1 MTPERYQKIKALY
14 EVAVACETT
23 ERTTLLDKACGDDQ
37 ALRRA
42 VESLLADRNEAKTF
56 LETPAYRF
64 VNDRNDAKLQAGQR
78 IGAYKLLQ
86 AIGHGGMGAVW
97 LAQRADEQY
106 QKRVAIKLIKRGM
119 DTDEILQRFRY
130 ERQILASLDHLHIA
144 RLLDAG
150 TTPDGLPYF
159 VMEHIEGQPIDKY
172 CDAHKLTTNERLQ
185 LFRTVCAAV
194 QFAHQ
199 NLVVH
204 RDLKPSNILVTE
216 DGTVKLLD
224 FGIAKILN
232 PALFPSTVAP
242 TALHERPMTPAY
254 ASPEQVRGAP
264 ISTASDVYSLGV
276 ILYELLTGHRPYQI
290 TSTAPQ
296 EIERIVCNVEP
307 EPPSRK
313 SEVGSRKSEGRR
325 RFAFLPT
332 TDHRPSATSLR
343 GDLDNIVLMALRKEA
358 QRRYASV
365 EQLAEDIRRYLTG
378 LPIIAREDTFGYRVS
393 KFITRNKTAV
403 AVASLVSVLI
413 VGFLVT
419 TLVQSAR
426 IRRERDRAE
435 AERAKAEKVSNF
447 LVDLFKVND
456 PSESR
461 GNSVTAREILDKG
474 AQKIGSELNDQ
485 PETQAKLM
493 DTMGMAYDGLG
504 LYPQALPLVEQALTT
519 RQQMLG
525 LKHPEVGDSLRSL
538 AQVKF
543 NQGEFEVAA
552 EKSRAAVE
560 VFRQAYGTEHLKV
573 AQALSD
579 LGLTLLFKGDAASA
593 EPYSREAVTIM
604 RKLPNL
610 SADVLLPP
618 MSNFGNVLRQN
629 RKFAEATPY
638 QEEALA
644 LSRKA
649 RGDDHPDTIIT
660 LGGLALLLS
669 DGENPA
675 KDYARAETLSREAL
689 ERGRRLL
696 PAEHPQTIY
705 NLIDLGSILIKRD
718 NAVAAE
724 TTLREASALAQKV
737 LPPDHFRRIHAQ
749 HMLGRCLAA
758 QKRYGEA
765 EPLLLSSWQTFQR
778 MRGVQDHWTG
788 IAREELVKLYEGW
801 NKPNQAAAYRI
812 TATK

>member
-1 MTPERYQKIKALY
+1 MTPERYQQIKALY
-14 EVAVACETT
+14 EAAAGCETT
-23 ERTTLLDKACGDDQ
+23 QRTALLDEACGNDQ

-42 VESLLADRNEAKTF
+42 VETLLADRNEAETF

-64 VNDRNDAKLQAGQR
+64 ANGRDEAKLQVGQR

-86 AIGHGGMGAVW
+86 EIGYGGMGAVW

-130 ERQILASLDHLHIA
+130 ERQILASLDHPNIA
-144 RLLDAG
+144 RLLDGG
-150 TTPDGLPYF
+150 TTSDGLPYF
-159 VMEHIEGQPIDKY
+159 VMEHIEGQPIDRY
-172 CDAHKLTTNERLQ
+172 CDAHKLTTIERLR

-232 PALFPSTVAP
+232 PAMFPSTVAP

-254 ASPEQVRGAP
+254 ASPEQVRGEP

-290 TSTAPQ
+290 TSAAPQ

-307 EPPSRK
+307 
-313 SEVGSRKSEGRR
+313 
-325 RFAFLPT
+325 
-332 TDHRPSATSLR
+332 DRPSTLKMKDEGGGMNRKFRLSSLIPHPSSLR
-343 GDLDNIVLMALRKEA
+343 NDLDNIVLMALRKEA
-358 QRRYASV
+358 SRRYASV
-365 EQLAEDIRRYLTG
+365 EQFSADIRRYLTG
-378 LPIIAREDTFGYRVS
+378 LPIIAREDTLSYRVS
-393 KFITRNKTAV
+393 KFIARNKAAV
-403 AVASLVSVLI
+403 ALTSLVSLLI
-413 VGFLVT
+413 LGFLIT

-435 AERAKAEKVSNF
+435 AERAKAEKVSSF

-474 AQKIGSELNDQ
+474 AQKIGTELRDQ

-519 RQQMLG
+519 RQRIFG
-525 LKHPEVGDSLRSL
+525 AAHIEVAESLRSL
-538 AQVKF
+538 AEVKF
-543 NQGEFEVAA
+543 NQGEFDVAA
-552 EKSRAAVE
+552 EKSRAALDILRKE
-560 VFRQAYGTEHLKV
+560 YGNEHLKV
-573 AQALSD
+573 AHTFSD
-579 LGLTLLFKGDAASA
+579 LGLVLLFKGDPTGA
-593 EPYSREAVTIM
+593 EPPAREAVAIM
-604 RKLPNL
+604 RKLPN
-610 SADVLLPP
+610 ATPNELLPP
-618 MSNFGNVLRQN
+618 ISNFANVLRQN
-629 RKFAEATPY
+629 RKFSEATQY

-649 RGDDHPDTIIT
+649 LGNDHPNTIIV

-675 KDYARAETLSREAL
+675 KDYARAESLSREAL
-689 ERGRRLL
+689 AGGRRVL
-696 PAEHPQTIY
+696 PPEHSQTIY

-724 TTLREASALAQKV
+724 TTLREAAALANKV

-758 QKRYGEA
+758 QKRYAEA
-765 EPLLLSSWQTFQR
+765 EPLLLGSWQTFQR
-778 MRGVQDHWTG
+778 MRGAQDRWTN
-788 IAREELVKLYEGW
+788 IAREELVKLYEAWG
-801 NKPNQAAAYRI
+801 KPEKAISYRSSQ
-812 TATK
+812 

>member
-1 MTPERYQKIKALY
+1 MTPEHYQKIKVIY
-14 EVAVACETT
+14 EAAAACETA
-23 ERTTLLDKACGDDQ
+23 ERTSLLDKACGKDQ

-42 VESLLADRNEAKTF
+42 VESLLADRNEAETF

-64 VNDRNDAKLQAGQR
+64 ANNRSEVAMLAGQR

-86 AIGHGGMGAVW
+86 EIGNGGMGAVW
-97 LAQRADEQY
+97 LAHRADEQY

-130 ERQILASLDHLHIA
+130 ERQILASLDHPNIA
-144 RLLDAG
+144 RLLDGG
-150 TTPDGLPYF
+150 TTTDGLPYF
-159 VMEHIEGQPIDKY
+159 VMEHIEGPPIDKY
-172 CDAHKLTTNERLQ
+172 CDAHKLTTLERLA

-242 TALHERPMTPAY
+242 TARHERPMTPAY
-254 ASPEQVRGAP
+254 ASPEQVRGET

-290 TSTAPQ
+290 TSAAPQ
-296 EIERIVCNVEP
+296 EIERIVCGVEP
-307 EPPSRK
+307 E
-313 SEVGSRKSEGRR
+313 
-325 RFAFLPT
+325 
-332 TDHRPSATSLR
+332 RPSTLGMKDEGGGMNRKFRLSSLLPHPSSLHN
-343 GDLDNIVLMALRKEA
+343 DLDNIALMALRKEPS
-358 QRRYASV
+358 RRYASV
-365 EQLAEDIRRYLTG
+365 EQFSEDIRRYLTG
-378 LPIIAREDTFGYRVS
+378 LPILAREDTFGYRFS
-393 KFITRNKTAV
+393 KFIARNKAAAV
-403 AVASLVSVLI
+403 ATSVIALLV
-413 VGFLVT
+413 VGFLIT

-435 AERAKAEKVSNF
+435 AERAKAEKVSSF

-456 PSESR
+456 PGESR

-474 AQKIGSELNDQ
+474 AEKIRTELKDQ

-493 DTMGMAYDGLG
+493 ETMGMAYDGLG

-519 RQQMLG
+519 RQQTLG
-525 LKHPEVGDSLRSL
+525 LTHPEVGDSLRSL

-543 NQGEFEVAA
+543 NQGEFNTAV
-552 EKSRAAVE
+552 EKSRAAVD
-560 VFRQAYGTEHLKV
+560 VFRQAYGNEHLKV

-579 LGLTLLFKGDAASA
+579 LGLTLLFKGDAAGA
-593 EPYSREAVTIM
+593 EPYSREAVTIL
-604 RKLPNL
+604 RKLPNVPP
-610 SADVLLPP
+610 DVLLPP
-618 MSNFGNVLRQN
+618 IANFGNVLRQN
-629 RKFAEATPY
+629 RKFADATQY

-669 DGENPA
+669 DGDNPA
-675 KDYARAETLSREAL
+675 KDYARAEALSRESL
-689 ERGRRLL
+689 ERSRRIL
-696 PAEHPQTIY
+696 PAAHPQTIY
-705 NLIDLGSILIKRD
+705 NLIDLGGILIKRD
-718 NAVAAE
+718 QAVAAE
-724 TTLREASALAQKV
+724 ATLREALTLAEKV
-737 LPPDHFRRIHAQ
+737 LPPDHFRRTHAQ

-758 QKRYGEA
+758 QKRYVEA

-778 MRGVQDHWTG
+778 LRGAQDRWTT
-788 IAREELVKLYEGW
+788 IAREHLLKLYNDTGQME
-801 NKPNQAAAYRI
+801 KAAALH
-812 TATK
+812 